1 MLAAEIA
8 TILLLVLLN
17 AFLAMSELAVV
28 SSRRS
33 RLQMMAT
40 AGRRGAAHALEL
52 NRDPGRFLST
62 VQVGITLV
70 GIVAGA
76 VSGAALGAR
85 AAAVLRDVGVGTAA
99 ADAAGYVAVIAA
111 ITFLSVVAGELVPKQ
126 LALRNAEAIACLVA
140 PTMRALSRV
149 ASPFVVL
156 LSRTSQALLR
166 LAGARAPAETTV
178 TEDEIRALIAEAE
191 SAGVVEPQERRMIA
205 GVMRL
210 GDRPVRAVM
219 TPRMDID
226 WIDAAAGH
234 DAIRSQIRASGHA
247 RLAVCDGTP
256 EKLVG
261 IVHAKDMLDAL
272 IDGRPFDLAALL
284 HQPPVMPDT
293 LATLDALERL
303 RATPLGLAAVHDEY
317 GHFEGIVTAMDI
329 LAAIAGDFAAPGD
342 QGPVAAAATRRDD
355 GSWLLD
361 GAMDVVEASEML
373 PLALPA
379 ERQYH
384 TLAGLVLFGLKRVP
398 ETGDHV
404 EIDGW
409 RLEVV
414 DMDGR
419 RIDKILAQ
427 RIPLHRRGTG

>member
-1 MLAAEIA
+1 MLATELI
-8 TILLLVLLN
+8 TIILLVLLN
-17 AFLAMSELAVV
+17 GFLAMSELAVV

-33 RLQMMAT
+33 RLQMLAA
-40 AGRRGAAHALEL
+40 AGRRGAAQALDL

-76 VSGAALGAR
+76 VSGAALGGR
-85 AAAVLRDVGVGTAA
+85 AAALLGEMGLSVAM
-99 ADAAGYVAVIAA
+99 ADAVGYGLVIGA

-126 LALRNAEAIACLVA
+126 FALRNAEAIACMVA
-140 PTMRALSRV
+140 PAMRTLSRV
-149 ASPFVVL
+149 AAPFVAL
-156 LSRTSQALLR
+156 LSVTSQGLLR
-166 LAGARAPAETTV
+166 LAGVRPEADTTV
-178 TEDEIRALIAEAE
+178 TEDEIRSLIAEAE

-219 TPRMDID
+219 TPRMEID
-226 WIDAAAGH
+226 WIDAAASH
-234 DAIRSQIRASGHA
+234 ETIRHQIRASAHA

-272 IDGRPFDLAALL
+272 IDGRPFELAALL
-284 HQPPVMPDT
+284 HQPPVIPDT

-303 RATPLGLAAVHDEY
+303 RAAPLGLAAVHDEY
-317 GHFEGIVTAMDI
+317 GHFEGLVTAMDI

-342 QGPVAAAATRRDD
+342 QDAGAGAATRRED

-361 GAMDVVEASEML
+361 GAMDVVEAAEQL
-373 PLALPA
+373 PFDLPT

-384 TLAGLVLFGLKRVP
+384 TLAGLVLFGLKRMP
-398 ETGDHV
+398 KTGDHV
-404 EIDGW
+404 EIGGW

-419 RIDKILAQ
+419 RIDKLLAQ
-427 RIPLHRRGTG
+427 RVPLHRRGG